1 MCMTMKKWRTIAMN
15 KDEIVKDMILFIEDA
30 ERNLQVAKMSNDFK
44 SAKADIVNRIF
55 NELERKVSNEN

>member
-1 MCMTMKKWRTIAMN
+1 MN